1 MTNEMRYLA
10 AILLLFAFSCGSETE
25 IHQCSGDISEYTRFQ
40 YKFLDKQFVKLIAD
54 DSIFKAE
61 VLIERNPKKL
71 INPKDSLIPLD
82 SVLCYCL
89 AICKKESLSE
99 SRFYRNR
106 LGFEVAKKYGVK
118 KFKASE
124 LISVF
129 KGYDDNHNF
138 SAYSIASFKIDN
150 IDKNW
155 KEQITSDNLSTLYPR
170 QIHPRFKKK
179 IETKLIVK

>member
-1 MTNEMRYLA
+1 M
-10 AILLLFAFSCGSETE
+10 FSCGSETE
-25 IHQCSGDISEYTRFQ
+25 IHQCSNNISEYTNFR
-40 YKFLDKQFVKLIAD
+40 YEFLDKQFVKIIAG

-61 VLIERNPKKL
+61 ILIEKNQ
-71 INPKDSLIPLD
+71 KDSMILLD

-155 KEQITSDNLSTLYPR
+155 KEQITSDNLTTLYPR
-170 QIHPRFKKK
+170 KIHPRFKKK